1 MRLDPHSYNDAGQPE
16 VTHVVWR
23 ARVEF
28 AQRTLTATARLVLKT
43 PAAGGPLDLDTRD
56 LTIRSVRGA
65 DGAALPFALDPA
77 ESWMGARLRVTV
89 PAGARGLANEDA
101 PAPRGT
107 APAGAP

>member
-23 ARVEF
+23 ARVDF

-43 PAAGGPLDLDTRD
+43 PAAGGPLDPDTRD
-56 LTIRSVRGA
+56 LTIRAVRGA

-77 ESWMGARLRVTV
+77 EAWMGARLRVTV
-89 PAGARGLANEDA
+89 PAGARELTIEYA
-101 PAPRGT
+101 T
-107 APAGAP
+107 APQASALQWL